1 MCYDGFIGGKGSPRN
16 ERQEGM
22 ENGRYRTVDEM
33 ADYFARLSDEFAND
47 AYRAEKNG
55 DTTEEMYLRGKSEA
69 YELAAFEVSHNM
81 KREY

>member
-1 MCYDGFIGGKGSPRN
+1 MCYDVLIGEKGSPIE
-16 ERQEGM
+16 ERQEDM

-33 ADYFARLSDEFAND
+33 ADYFAMLSDGFANE

-55 DTTEEMYLRGKSEA
+55 DTEEEMFLRGKSEA

-81 KREY
+81 RRES